1 LDFRIALRSSLPRL
15 SGTFSRLM
23 ELSNYNKRTIIH
35 YGGTMSETTEKQDK
49 FFGAYVD
56 RDVVL
61 RLSRWADG
69 TAWVVLTIYVLT
81 WLFSVL
87 LFISQ
92 YFNGLYFAKGSE
104 SFLATFSLFS
114 PYLQQVLPGLF
125 YFFGL
130 QGISKGMLILLD
142 MEDNTRRAA
151 RK

>member
-1 LDFRIALRSSLPRL
+1 MLSEAKHLYDGTRDPSLTLRVTSHQPEV
-15 SGTFSRLM
+15 TM
-23 ELSNYNKRTIIH
+23 TESND
-35 YGGTMSETTEKQDK
+35 KQEK
-49 FFGAYVD
+49 FFGADVD
-56 RDVVL
+56 RDMVL

-69 TAWVVLTIYVLT
+69 TAWVILTIYVLT

-87 LFISQ
+87 LSISQ

-104 SFLATFSLFS
+104 SFLTTFSIFT
-114 PYLQQVLPGLF
+114 PFLQQPLPGIF

>member
-1 LDFRIALRSSLPRL
+1 
-15 SGTFSRLM
+15 
-23 ELSNYNKRTIIH
+23 
-35 YGGTMSETTEKQDK
+35 MSESNDKQEK

-56 RDVVL
+56 RDLVL

-81 WLFSVL
+81 WLFSFL
-87 LFISQ
+87 LFLSQ
-92 YFNGLYFAKGSE
+92 YFSGLYFAKGTE
-104 SFLATFSLFS
+104 SFLNTFSIFS
-114 PYLQQVLPGLF
+114 PYLQQPLPGVF

-130 QGISKGMLILLD
+130 QGISKTLLILLD

>member
-1 LDFRIALRSSLPRL
+1 M
-15 SGTFSRLM
+15 T
-23 ELSNYNKRTIIH
+23 ESND
-35 YGGTMSETTEKQDK
+35 KQEK

-69 TAWVVLTIYVLT
+69 TAWVVLTIYALT
-81 WLFSVL
+81 WLFSIT

-92 YFNGLYFAKGSE
+92 YFSGFYFAKGTE
-104 SFLATFSLFS
+104 TFLTVFSLFS
-114 PYLQQVLPGLF
+114 PYLQQPLPGIF

-130 QGISKGMLILLD
+130 QAISKGILLLLD

>member
-1 LDFRIALRSSLPRL
+1 M
-15 SGTFSRLM
+15 T
-23 ELSNYNKRTIIH
+23 
-35 YGGTMSETTEKQDK
+35 ETTEKQDK

-56 RDVVL
+56 RDTVL
-61 RLSRWADG
+61 RLARWADG
-69 TAWVVLTIYVLT
+69 AAWVILTIFALT

-87 LFISQ
+87 LFVSQ
-92 YFNGLYFAKGSE
+92 YFNGMSFAKGSE

-114 PYLQQVLPGLF
+114 PFLQQPLPGIF

-130 QGISKGMLILLD
+130 EAISKGMLILLD

>member
-1 LDFRIALRSSLPRL
+1 MA
-15 SGTFSRLM
+15 
-23 ELSNYNKRTIIH
+23 
-35 YGGTMSETTEKQDK
+35 ETTEKQDK

-81 WLFSVL
+81 WLSSVL
-87 LFISQ
+87 LFLSQ

-104 SFLATFSLFS
+104 SFLTTFSLFT
-114 PYLQQVLPGLF
+114 PYLQQVLPGLL